1 MPPEG
6 LVAHMD
12 LEASAGSPAARRL
25 TRRGFLGTAA
35 GAAGAIAAAPLLAAC
50 GSSAPAKTGST
61 TQTQLSKIL
70 PAYQPR
76 SIAGLTPDFPSING
90 TAPGYLNYPTTLAHT
105 VTGVPGSGGTY
116 TGTAPY
122 WGSIPRTSGNTYY
135 QAVNEALGA
144 TLNLQPANGNLI
156 ITSLPPLFA
165 GRKLPDWIDVPTWAQ
180 PPGFGQ
186 ATQSQLADLTSYLSG
201 GNIRQY
207 PNLAAIESVGWQQG
221 VWNDRIYGIPTV
233 VQQFTCGFYLFYRAD
248 ILDKLG
254 IGTPSIK
261 SAADLLALG
270 KEINNPNA
278 KRWAFDDIWG
288 YLYQPFGI
296 PAGAGTTAGWTTNSK
311 GDLITQYETENIIEA
326 MNWERQLFQQGLVN
340 PDSVAGQTS
349 TAKNRF
355 YAGDMLIYADGPGAW
370 NYSDAIAGA
379 AADKGYVRAAFPFF
393 AASGG
398 TPKMPLAPPTEY
410 LSYFNKNLKP
420 DQIREL
426 LRIAD
431 YLAAPFG
438 SYEFTL
444 INYGKADVDYTMG
457 SNGPVLTA
465 TGQKDVDSGAAV
477 LLASPNN
484 INNNPGYP
492 AVTTASAQFAT
503 QNARYAYKPLFY
515 AMNITVPNDLTTANA
530 FGPFV
535 SPTNNI
541 MYEVVRGRSSIADY
555 QSTVNEW
562 LRNGGTRLKAFYET
576 VRSKYGTA

>member
-1 MPPEG
+1 
-6 LVAHMD
+6 MD
-12 LEASAGSPAARRL
+12 FEASAGSPSARHL

-50 GSSAPAKTGST
+50 GGNAPAKTGST
-61 TQTQLSKIL
+61 TASQLAKIL

-76 SIAGLTPDFPSING
+76 SIAGLTPDFPSVNG
-90 TAPGYLNYPTTLAHT
+90 TAPGYLNYPTTLART
-105 VTGVPGSGGTY
+105 VSGVPGSGGSY

-122 WGSIPRTSGNTYY
+122 WGAIPRTSGNTYY
-135 QAVNEALGA
+135 QAINQALGA
-144 TLNLQPANGNLI
+144 TLNLEPANGNLI
-156 ITSLPPLFA
+156 INSLPPLFA
-165 GRKLPDWIDVPTWAQ
+165 GHKLPDWIDVPTWAQ

-186 ATQSQLADLTSYLSG
+186 ATQGQLADLTPYLSG
-201 GNIRQY
+201 DKIKDY
-207 PNLAAIESVGWQQG
+207 PNLAAIETVGWQQG

-233 VQQFTCGFYLFYRAD
+233 VQQFTTGFYLFYRAD

-270 KEINNPNA
+270 KEINDPNA

-288 YLYQPFGI
+288 YLYQPFGV
-296 PAGAGTTAGWTTNSK
+296 PSGAGTTAGWTTNDK

-355 YAGDMLIYADGPGAW
+355 YAGQMVITADGGGSW

-379 AADKGYVRAAFPFF
+379 AANKGYERAAFPFF
-393 AASGG
+393 AAGVGG
-398 TPKMPLAPPTEY
+398 KPRMPLAPPTEY

-444 INYGKADVDYTMG
+444 INYGAENIDYTMG
-457 SNGPVLTA
+457 GNGPVLTA

-477 LLASPNN
+477 LLSSPNN

-492 AVTTASAQFAT
+492 AVTKASAQFAA
-503 QNARYAYKPLFY
+503 QNAGYAYRPLFY

-535 SPTNNI
+535 SPTSNI

-555 QSTVNEW
+555 QSTVNQW

-576 VRSKYGTA
+576 VRAKYGSA

>member
-1 MPPEG
+1 
-6 LVAHMD
+6 MD
-12 LEASAGSPAARRL
+12 RGRPLGIPL
-25 TRRGFLGTAA
+25 MDMTRRGFLTAAAGTA
-35 GAAGAIAAAPLLAAC
+35 GAVAAAPVLAAC
-50 GSSAPAKTGST
+50 GSSAPTKSGST
-61 TQTQLSKIL
+61 SATQLAKIL
-70 PAYQPR
+70 PAYHPR
-76 SIAGLTPDFPSING
+76 SVAGLTPDFPSVNG
-90 TAPGYLNYPTTLAHT
+90 TAPGYLNYPSSLVHT
-105 VTGVPGSGGTY
+105 VAEVPGSGGSY

-122 WGSIPRTSGNTYY
+122 WGSVPRTSGNTYY
-135 QAVNEALGA
+135 QAINQALGA
-144 TLNLQPANGNLI
+144 TLNLEPANGNLI

-165 GRKLPDWIDVPTWAQ
+165 GHKLPDWIDVPTWAQ

-186 ATQSQLADLTSYLSG
+186 ATQTQLADLTSYLSG
-201 GNIRQY
+201 SNIEQY
-207 PNLAAIESVGWQQG
+207 PNLAAIQSVGWQQG

-233 VQQFTCGFYLFYRAD
+233 VQQFTTGFYLYYRAD
-248 ILDKLG
+248 ILEKLG
-254 IGTPSIK
+254 MGTPSIT

-270 KEINNPNA
+270 KEINDPGA

-288 YLYQPFGI
+288 FLYQPFGI
-296 PAGAGTTAGWTTNSK
+296 PAGAGTTAGWTTNDK
-311 GDLITQYETENIIEA
+311 GDLITQYETGNIIEA

-355 YAGDMLIYADGPGAW
+355 YAGQMVIYADGGGAW
-370 NYSDAIAGA
+370 NYSDAIAGLA
-379 AADKGYVRAAFPFF
+379 ANKNYSRAAVPFF
-393 AASGG
+393 TATGSG
-398 TPKMPLAPPTEY
+398 TPAMPLAPPTEY
-410 LSYFNKNLKP
+410 LSYFNKDLKP
-420 DQIREL
+420 DQIKEL

-438 SYEFTL
+438 SYEYTL
-444 INYGKADVDYTMG
+444 VNFGVANVDYTMS

-484 INNNPGYP
+484 VNNNPGYP
-492 AVTTASAQFAT
+492 SVTRLSAQFAA
-503 QNARYAYKPLFY
+503 QNAKYGYKPLFY
-515 AMNITVPNDLTTANA
+515 AMNITVPNDLATANA

-555 QSTVNEW
+555 QSTVSEW

-576 VRSKYGTA
+576 VRAKYGTA